1 MNWFREKF
9 SWAFTLIV
17 TTIMGILVVLC
28 SYWLIFAHPLTKPLP
43 DRQVAYAADYSRDS
57 QVFFFKPLGYGVIS
71 EALRDSEQ
79 IESQKDAYRNRDEQA
94 DERDENPHL
103 TPTVHGTPAEL
114 FPTVTRTNEPV
125 EDIEDPFATAT
136 PTLIPSEPT
145 STSTNV
151 WMPSATWYPTLEPT
165 KFATKTSRPNP
176 GITDTP
182 QPTAVPPTST
192 SPPPTNTPRPADPY
206 PLPSA
211 YP

>member
-1 MNWFREKF
+1 MNWVREKF
-9 SWAFTLIV
+9 SWALTLIV

-28 SYWLIFAHPLTKPLP
+28 SYLLVFAHPLTKPLP
-43 DRQVAYAADYSRDS
+43 DRQVAYTADYSRDS

-79 IESQKDAYRNRDEQA
+79 IENQKDAYRNRDEQA
-94 DERDENPHL
+94 DESDGIPYL
-103 TPTVHGTPAEL
+103 TPTVLGTPAEL
-114 FPTVTRTNEPV
+114 FPTVTNTNGPV
-125 EDIEDPFATAT
+125 EDIEDPFASAT

-145 STSTNV
+145 STPTNV
-151 WMPSATWYPTLEPT
+151 WMPSATWYPTSAPT
-165 KFATKTSRPNP
+165 QSATRTSRPDP
-176 GITDTP
+176 AFTDTP
-182 QPTAVPPTST
+182 QPTTVPPTMT